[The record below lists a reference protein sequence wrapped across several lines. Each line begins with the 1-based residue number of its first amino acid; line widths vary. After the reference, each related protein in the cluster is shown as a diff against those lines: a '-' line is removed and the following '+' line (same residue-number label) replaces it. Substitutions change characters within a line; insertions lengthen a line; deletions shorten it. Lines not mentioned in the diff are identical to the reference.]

1 MTIFD
6 YVKKYGD
13 YSFEEKEFTEVD
25 CVIFSFL
32 GYADME
38 GIITKYN
45 KMTLKE
51 VAEKLLELHR
61 NKEKNIIATR
71 EAIKLFIAM
80 KDTKRYKDCLIYHYD
95 YIGNFDLQFG
105 VFSIEYQKNKVFVT
119 FEGTDQLFSGW
130 IEDFMLSCEFPT
142 ISHKKAINYL
152 NKYYTFNNKELII
165 GGHSKGGNLAL
176 VAGMYANFIVR
187 SKIKFICNADGPG
200 LLDKQFYSSRY
211 RDISDKYIHII
222 PESSYIGLFLNHDHD
237 KIIKASNK
245 GVLSHAA
252 NFWVVEDDHFV
263 GSVLNPM
270 SQKLDIRLKEWLNKY
285 NDKDKFNFVSNLDML
300 LRRANV
306 SSALELVSKNT
317 KLFRLLR
324 EANDIDEE
332 TKKQLGELLSIVIDC
347 FKATKK
353 EEFAEFISNVFKTT
367 KHNEVNYENIND

>member
-13 YSFEEKEFTEVD
+13 YSFEEREFNEVD
-25 CVIFSFL
+25 CVIFSFM

-38 GIITKYN
+38 GILNKYS
-45 KMTLKE
+45 KMTIKE
-51 VAEKLLELHR
+51 IAEKLLELHR
-61 NKEKNIIATR
+61 NKDKNIIAVR

-80 KDTKRYKDCLIYHYD
+80 KDTKRYKDCLVYHYD

-105 VFSIEYQKNKVFVT
+105 VFSIEYQKNKVYVV

-211 RDISDKYIHII
+211 REISDKYVHII

-237 KIIKASNK
+237 RVIKASNK

-252 NFWVVEDDHFV
+252 NFWVVDDNHFV
-263 GSVLNPM
+263 DSVLNPM
-270 SQKLDIRLKEWLNKY
+270 SQKLDIRLRDWLNKY

-300 LRRANV
+300 LRRADV

-332 TKKQLGELLSIVIDC
+332 TKKQLGELLNIVIDS

-353 EEFAEFISNVFKTT
+353 EEFSEFISNVFRN
-367 KHNEVNYENIND
+367 KHNTDENKE